1 MIVTK
6 NIAGETQVWER
17 MCLFE
22 PFKALSCAV
31 GVHLWCL
38 TDKNMTN
45 IMQKLADEGLE
56 PFESAQEHYSA
67 ARNFVLTLVETTL
80 PKIFRIFIQRSSPL

>member
-1 MIVTK
+1 
-6 NIAGETQVWER
+6 
-17 MCLFE
+17 
-22 PFKALSCAV
+22 
-31 GVHLWCL
+31 
-38 TDKNMTN
+38 MTN

-80 PKIFRIFIQRSSPL
+80 PKNIQNIYPEKLTSLIFYIQITE